1 MSSITILFLD
11 ILKQVRHP
19 HVVSMHG
26 LYESKE
32 AVYIVTDLAGGG
44 ELFTQLLAKG
54 SYTEKDASS
63 MVKQV
68 LEGVEYLH
76 SLDVSQ
82 HFDLDREF
90 STFSVT
96 DIIFMIDCS

>member
-1 MSSITILFLD
+1 MHDLDHQPNILFLD

-19 HVVSMHG
+19 NVVSMHG

-54 SYTEKDASS
+54 NYTEKDASA

-76 SLDVSQ
+76 SLDVRRTCRILF
-82 HFDLDREF
+82 FDVLF
-90 STFSVT
+90 G
-96 DIIFMIDCS
+96 CG